1 MKLSIF
7 EQFCLYGGGVILL
20 YGIIKSFADKSFALI
35 TIILGIGLIIY
46 HFTAKQKVQKLIQ
59 KTIENYA
66 QKLESGK
73 QIIRATIAEIVDFRI
88 EFSERDVES
97 KKVLDFFEQIKPEEY
112 IRRLINAERKI
123 I

>member
-1 MKLSIF
+1 MF
-7 EQFCLYGGGVILL
+7 EQFCLYGGAAVIL
-20 YGIIKSFADKSFALI
+20 YGIIKSFMDKSFAFI

-88 EFSERDVES
+88 EFSEKDAES
-97 KKVLDFFEQIKPEEY
+97 KKVLDFLEQIKPEEY
-112 IRRLINAERKI
+112 IRRITSGERKI

>member
-1 MKLSIF
+1 MNIINDIPIKKFFVNF
-7 EQFCLYGGGVILL
+7 ENINTLYSML
-20 YGIIKSFADKSFALI
+20 
-35 TIILGIGLIIY
+35 
-46 HFTAKQKVQKLIQ
+46 AKQKVQKLIQ

-88 EFSERDVES
+88 EFTEKDAES

-112 IRRLINAERKI
+112 IRRLTNSERKI